1 MRTGEWAVLTINIIL
16 LAFAAVSYILLPD
29 AAAGHWGTDTGD
41 AGRYLVFLLP
51 LLSVLVSSMTLLASR
66 VYRGWDPEDGETVYH
81 AMLLTDFAVA
91 GVCFIG
97 VGIVVGYNL

>member
-1 MRTGEWAVLTINIIL
+1 MRAGEGALLTANILL
-16 LAFAAVSYILLPD
+16 LAFATVAYLLMPD

-51 LLSVLVSSMTLLASR
+51 VMSVLISSMALFVSR
-66 VYRGWDPEDGETVYH
+66 AYSGWGPEDGEMVYH
-81 AMLLTDFAVA
+81 AMLFTGFIVA